1 MTMQTPLPTRQQD
14 TLPPSYDESEQSYRN
29 NFYNTVQTVIARDLD
44 DTVEEPEQFL
54 YEQKLDKHLTISSV
68 IGLGFGLMSAPLS
81 LGTTMRNVLID
92 GGPVTMI
99 WGFVI
104 VYFFSFL
111 CALSLAEISSKYPL
125 ELHAGAAIIA
135 KDSYGLICSWFT
147 GWFLLI
153 GNWTMSISITFAG
166 AQFIL
171 SVVGVYVDEYQ
182 ATDYVTVIV
191 FYIIVTVCGLFN
203 IYGSKHLESINKICV
218 GWILFA
224 IVIIGVMI
232 LARAPNYN
240 TWNFVFTEFDN
251 TRSNMPSVLTFIIG
265 LQQANFMMQGFGL
278 LPAISEEVKDPE
290 RVVPRGIVWGVIL
303 SGLSGI
309 AFIIPILIVLPELS
323 LLLDENGR
331 MMPIVSIFKIV
342 TNSKFAST
350 FLFLLVLGNLLFS
363 GIGSIATS
371 SRAVFSMSRDGA
383 LPFQEFWTYVDQ
395 KSTSKVPKN
404 AVLLSMAVS
413 YILGL
418 LSLISTAAFNAFVG
432 AAVISLCAASLIP
445 ITSSVLSFRKRVRGA
460 VFKLKGIGIIINLLS
475 IFWLIFTMFVLS
487 CTPSLPLTLRSTN
500 YALLVFIFATVVVSV
515 LWVAW
520 GRKNFHGPLIDSD
533 ANERFNVLEMRNM
546 GTPRSTGGE
555 YQKINE
561 ETGES
566 SKSNHAPQL
575 DNGDLGED
583 SFLYK

>member
-1 MTMQTPLPTRQQD
+1 
-14 TLPPSYDESEQSYRN
+14 
-29 NFYNTVQTVIARDLD
+29 
-44 DTVEEPEQFL
+44 
-54 YEQKLDKHLTISSV
+54 
-68 IGLGFGLMSAPLS
+68 
-81 LGTTMRNVLID
+81 MRNVLID

-99 WGFVI
+99 WGFLI
-104 VYFFSFL
+104 VYFFSLL

-171 SVVGVYVDEYQ
+171 SVVGVYVDQYQ
-182 ATDYVTVIV
+182 ATEYVTVIV

-203 IYGSKHLESINKICV
+203 IYGSKHLESLNKICV
-218 GWILFA
+218 AWILFA
-224 IVIIGVMI
+224 IAIIGVMI
-232 LARAPNYN
+232 LARAPTYN
-240 TWNFVFTEFDN
+240 SWSYVFTEFDN
-251 TRSNMPSVLTFIIG
+251 SRSNMPAALTFIIG

-309 AFIIPILIVLPELS
+309 AFIIPILLVLPDLS
-323 LLLDENGR
+323 SLIDQNDT
-331 MMPIVSIFKIV
+331 MMPIVSIFTIV
-342 TNSKFAST
+342 TNSKIASA

-383 LPFQEFWTYVDQ
+383 LPYQDFWTYVDQ
-395 KSTSKVPKN
+395 NSVSKVPKN
-404 AVLLSMAVS
+404 AVLLSMAIS

-418 LSLISTAAFNAFVG
+418 LSLVSTAAFNAFVG

-445 ITSSVLSFRKRVRGA
+445 ITSSVLGFRKRVRGA
-460 VFKLKGIGIIINLLS
+460 VFKLRGIGIIINLLS
-475 IFWLIFTMFVLS
+475 IVWLVFTIFVLS

-500 YALLVFIFATVVVSV
+500 YALFVFIFATFIISI
-515 LWVAW
+515 LWFAW
-520 GRKNFHGPLIDSD
+520 GRTNFHGPLIDSD
-533 ANERFNVLEMRNM
+533 ANERVNVIEMRNM
-546 GTPRSTGGE
+546 GTASTTGGD
-555 YQKINE
+555 YQPVLTDDQLKSGSELSHKQANSSNMSASSSSHLDVNSGIDGISVGDSSVNIIK
-561 ETGES
+561 ETKRDG
-566 SKSNHAPQL
+566 L
-575 DNGDLGED
+575 DE
-583 SFLYK
+583 